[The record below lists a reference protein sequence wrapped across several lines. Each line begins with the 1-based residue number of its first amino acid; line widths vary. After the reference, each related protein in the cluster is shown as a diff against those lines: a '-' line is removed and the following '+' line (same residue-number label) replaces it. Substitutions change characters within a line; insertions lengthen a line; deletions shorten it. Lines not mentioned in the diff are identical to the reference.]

1 MEKMRDLTYQDLNL
15 LIKLVELYKLQLINT
30 PSDMGDLVLNQY
42 FIKSNIAYLTSVID
56 KLQAEAL
63 KH

>member
-1 MEKMRDLTYQDLNL
+1 MKGLTYQDINL

-30 PSDMGDLVLNQY
+30 PTDMGDLVLNQY
-42 FIKSNIAYLTSVID
+42 FIRSNIAYLTSVID
-56 KLQAEAL
+56 KLQDEAL

>member
-1 MEKMRDLTYQDLNL
+1 MKGLTYEDLNL

-30 PSDMGDLVLNQY
+30 PTDMGDLVLNQY
-42 FIKSNIAYLTSVID
+42 FIRSNIAYLTSVID

>member
-1 MEKMRDLTYQDLNL
+1 MEKMKGLTYQDINL

-42 FIKSNIAYLTSVID
+42 FIRSNIAYLTSVID
-56 KLQAEAL
+56 KLQDEAL

>member
-1 MEKMRDLTYQDLNL
+1 MRDLTYQDLNL

>member
-1 MEKMRDLTYQDLNL
+1 MKGLTYQDLNL

-30 PSDMGDLVLNQY
+30 PTDMGDLVLNQY
-42 FIKSNIAYLTSVID
+42 FIRSNIAYLTSVID

>member
-1 MEKMRDLTYQDLNL
+1 MEKMKGLTYEDLNL

-30 PSDMGDLVLNQY
+30 PTDMGDLVLNQY
-42 FIKSNIAYLTSVID
+42 FIRSNIAYLTSVID

>member
-1 MEKMRDLTYQDLNL
+1 MEKMKGLTYQDINL

-30 PSDMGDLVLNQY
+30 PTDMGDLVLNQY
-42 FIKSNIAYLTSVID
+42 FIRSNIAYLTSVID
-56 KLQAEAL
+56 KLQDEAL

>member
-1 MEKMRDLTYQDLNL
+1 MEKMKGLTYQDLNL

-30 PSDMGDLVLNQY
+30 PTDMGDLVLNQY
-42 FIKSNIAYLTSVID
+42 FIRSNIAYLTSVID

>member
-30 PSDMGDLVLNQY
+30 PTDMGDLVLNQY

>member
-1 MEKMRDLTYQDLNL
+1 MKGLTYQDINL

-42 FIKSNIAYLTSVID
+42 FIRSNIAYLTSVID
-56 KLQAEAL
+56 KLQDEAL